1 MKRNLVVSLSKSL
14 FRFPDL
20 LTVRSHINIARS
32 KKAYIQFWIGPQ
44 VGLYESLFGRELVF
58 KRRVISLSI

>member
-1 MKRNLVVSLSKSL
+1 M
-14 FRFPDL
+14 
-20 LTVRSHINIARS
+20 TVRSYINIARS